1 LNGKA
6 ACVRTG
12 SETGS
17 SGTFAAMAGFDF
29 VVFLMKSQKNC
40 VGSAQ
45 VRTHLQSSRLKFPT
59 GIKPLEK

>member
-1 LNGKA
+1 MASLR
-6 ACVRTG
+6 VHTG

-17 SGTFAAMAGFDF
+17 SAGLIFTVGFDF
-29 VVFLMKSQKNC
+29 VVFLMKSHKNC

-59 GIKPLEK
+59 GIKPLEKQ